1 MHIVSDGRSNDNFP
15 ERENLP
21 MIDTCPNR
29 VSSAT
34 SHNSSHS
41 FENLSTDNDKL
52 RNNGNF
58 FCRPSAVVAA
68 LLRKG

>member
-1 MHIVSDGRSNDNFP
+1 
-15 ERENLP
+15 